1 MGNHKMARVSSGG
14 SARRRSTLGP
24 VTQDSR
30 PRSPLAMVLLA
41 LLAEEPMHAY
51 RMQRLIKSRRKDDV
65 VNVARSNSVYQ
76 SIERLLRDG
85 LIEVHEKLG
94 VETGPARIVYAL
106 TSDGR
111 DALGRWMDAALGT
124 PAREFPEFRA
134 VLAVLAITGPDLV
147 RTRLE
152 ERAAAL
158 EAVLA
163 EAERES
169 AAAQE
174 WGLAR
179 VLMLEHEH
187 LVVVT
192 RAELDWVRQVVAD
205 LRSGALTWD
214 TEEML
219 ATRPPE

>member
-1 MGNHKMARVSSGG
+1 
-14 SARRRSTLGP
+14 

-51 RMQRLIKSRRKDDV
+51 RMQRLIKTRRKDDV

-76 SIERLLRDG
+76 TIERLLRDG
-85 LIEVHEKLG
+85 LIEVHEKLAA
-94 VETGPARIVYAL
+94 ETGPARIVYAL
-106 TSDGR
+106 TADGSN
-111 DALGRWMDAALGT
+111 ALRRWMDAALAT

-147 RTRLE
+147 RDRLA
-152 ERAAAL
+152 ERVTAL
-158 EAVLA
+158 ESVLDQ
-163 EAERES
+163 AERDAS
-169 AAAQE
+169 TAQE
-174 WGLAR
+174 LGLAR

-187 LVVVT
+187 LVAVT
-192 RAELDWVRQVVAD
+192 RAELDWVRGVVAD
-205 LRSGALTWD
+205 LGSGALTWD

-219 ATRPPE
+219 ASRPPE

>member
-1 MGNHKMARVSSGG
+1 
-14 SARRRSTLGP
+14 
-24 VTQDSR
+24 
-30 PRSPLAMVLLA
+30 MVLLA

-85 LIEVHEKLG
+85 LIEVHEKLAA
-94 VETGPARIVYAL
+94 ETGPARIVYAL
-106 TSDGR
+106 TGDGR
-111 DALGRWMDAALGT
+111 DALTRWMDAALAT

-147 RTRLE
+147 RARLE
-152 ERAAAL
+152 ERVRAL
-158 EAVLA
+158 EAALA
-163 EAERES
+163 EAGRES

-174 WGLAR
+174 WGLPR

-187 LVVVT
+187 LVAVT

>member
-1 MGNHKMARVSSGG
+1 MFG
-14 SARRRSTLGP
+14 SKTPLRLGA

-51 RMQRLIKSRRKDDV
+51 RMQRLIKMRRKDDV

-85 LIEVHEKLG
+85 LIEVHEKLAAD
-94 VETGPARIVYAL
+94 TAPARIVYAL
-106 TSDGR
+106 TADGR
-111 DALGRWMDAALGT
+111 DALRRWMDAALAT

-147 RTRLE
+147 RDRLAD
-152 ERAAAL
+152 RAEAL
-158 EAVLA
+158 EAVL
-163 EAERES
+163 EQAEREAAS
-169 AAAQE
+169 AAE

-179 VLMLEHEH
+179 VLLLEHEH
-187 LVVVT
+187 LLAVT
-192 RAELDWVRQVVAD
+192 RAELEWVRGVVAD
-205 LRSGALTWD
+205 LRSGTLTWD
-214 TEEML
+214 TEKML
-219 ATRPPE
+219 ASRPPEPR

>member
-1 MGNHKMARVSSGG
+1 MLEQGIHAG
-14 SARRRSTLGP
+14 RSTLGP

-85 LIEVHEKLG
+85 LIEVHEKLAA
-94 VETGPARIVYAL
+94 ETGPARIVYAL

-111 DALGRWMDAALGT
+111 DALARWMDAALAT

-147 RTRLE
+147 RARLE
-152 ERAAAL
+152 ERVRAL
-158 EAVLA
+158 EAALA
-163 EAERES
+163 EADRES

-174 WGLAR
+174 WGLPR

-187 LVVVT
+187 LVAVT

-214 TEEML
+214 TQEML

>member
-1 MGNHKMARVSSGG
+1 M
-14 SARRRSTLGP
+14 
-24 VTQDSR
+24 TQDSR
-30 PRSPLAMVLLA
+30 RRSPLAMVLLA

-51 RMQRLIKSRRKDDV
+51 RMQRLIKTRRKDDV

-76 SIERLLRDG
+76 TIERLLRDG
-85 LIEVHEKLG
+85 LIEVHERL
-94 VETGPARIVYAL
+94 VADTGPARIVYAL
-106 TSDGR
+106 TGDGR
-111 DALGRWMDAALGT
+111 DALRRWMDAALAT

-134 VLAVLAITGPDLV
+134 VLAVLAIVGPDLV
-147 RTRLE
+147 RGRLE

-158 EAVLA
+158 EALLEQA
-163 EAERES
+163 EQD
-169 AAAQE
+169 AAAAGE

-192 RAELDWVRQVVAD
+192 RAELEWVREVVAD

-219 ATRPPE
+219 ASRPPE

>member
-1 MGNHKMARVSSGG
+1 
-14 SARRRSTLGP
+14 

-30 PRSPLAMVLLA
+30 PRAPLAMVLLA

-51 RMQRLIKSRRKDDV
+51 RMQRLIKYRRKDDV

-85 LIEVHEKLG
+85 LIEVHEKLAA
-94 VETGPARIVYAL
+94 ETGPARIVYAL

-111 DALGRWMDAALGT
+111 DALTRWMDAALAT

-147 RTRLE
+147 RARLE
-152 ERAAAL
+152 ERVRAL

-163 EAERES
+163 GAEREA

-187 LVVVT
+187 LVAVT

-214 TEEML
+214 TDEML

>member
-1 MGNHKMARVSSGG
+1 MRGRP
-14 SARRRSTLGP
+14 RLGP

-85 LIEVHEKLG
+85 LIEVHEKLAA
-94 VETGPARIVYAL
+94 ETGPARIVYAL

-111 DALGRWMDAALGT
+111 DALTRWMDAALAT

-134 VLAVLAITGPDLV
+134 VLAVLA
-147 RTRLE
+147 
-152 ERAAAL
+152 
-158 EAVLA
+158 
-163 EAERES
+163 EAEREA

-187 LVVVT
+187 LVAVT

-219 ATRPPE
+219 ASRPPE

>member
-1 MGNHKMARVSSGG
+1 
-14 SARRRSTLGP
+14 

-51 RMQRLIKSRRKDDV
+51 RMQRLIKFRRKDDV

-76 SIERLLRDG
+76 TIERLLRDG
-85 LIEVHEKLG
+85 LIEVHEKLAAD
-94 VETGPARIVYAL
+94 TGPARIVYAL
-106 TSDGR
+106 TDDGR
-111 DALGRWMDAALGT
+111 DTLQRWMDAALAT

-147 RTRLE
+147 RDRLA
-152 ERAAAL
+152 ERATAL
-158 EAVLA
+158 EAVL
-163 EAERES
+163 EQAEREAAS
-169 AAAQE
+169 AAE

-179 VLMLEHEH
+179 VLLLEHEH
-187 LVVVT
+187 LMAVT
-192 RAELDWVRQVVAD
+192 RAELEWVRGVVAD
-205 LRSGALTWD
+205 LRSGSLTWD

-219 ATRPPE
+219 ASRPPEPR

>member
-1 MGNHKMARVSSGG
+1 M
-14 SARRRSTLGP
+14 
-24 VTQDSR
+24 TQDSR

-51 RMQRLIKSRRKDDV
+51 RMQRLIKTRRKDDV

-76 SIERLLRDG
+76 AIERLLRDG
-85 LIEVHEKLG
+85 LIVVHEKLAADA
-94 VETGPARIVYAL
+94 GPARIVYAL
-106 TSDGR
+106 TADGR
-111 DALGRWMDAALGT
+111 DALRRWMDAALAT

-147 RTRLE
+147 RDRLA
-152 ERAAAL
+152 ERATAL
-158 EAVLA
+158 EAVL
-163 EAERES
+163 EQAEREE

-179 VLMLEHEH
+179 VLLLEHEH
-187 LVVVT
+187 LLAVT
-192 RAELDWVRQVVAD
+192 RAELEWVRGVVAD

-214 TEEML
+214 TEELL
-219 ATRPPE
+219 ASRPAE